1 MASSPSFLT
10 SPDRYSTVAV
20 WLHWLIA
27 FFVIANLLLGFY
39 HDDFGKAA
47 ERSIMW
53 WHKSIGLT
61 VLVLTVA
68 RLAWRLGHRPPPFDP
83 VMKPWEIRLASLIHW
98 LFYLMLVL
106 IPLSG
111 WLVASTGRSPTTSW
125 FGLIDVPPL
134 PLRGEEAH
142 ELMEEVHEIL
152 AKLMIGL
159 IVLHVAGAL
168 KHHFE
173 GHKHLI
179 GRMAPWA
186 YRRG

>member
-1 MASSPSFLT
+1 M
-10 SPDRYSTVAV
+10 
-20 WLHWLIA
+20 
-27 FFVIANLLLGFY
+27 
-39 HDDFGKAA
+39 
-47 ERSIMW
+47 
-53 WHKSIGLT
+53 
-61 VLVLTVA
+61 
-68 RLAWRLGHRPPPFDP
+68 
-83 VMKPWEIRLASLIHW
+83 RLASTAHW

-134 PLRGEEAH
+134 PLRGEDAH

>member
-1 MASSPSFLT
+1 MATSPSILT
-10 SPDRYSTVAV
+10 SPDRYSTVAI

-27 FFVIANLLLGFY
+27 AAVIANLLLGFY

-83 VMKPWEIRLASLIHW
+83 VMKRWEIRLATLIHW

-111 WLVASTGRSPTTSW
+111 WLVASTGRSPVTSW
-125 FGLIDVPPL
+125 FGIFDVPPL
-134 PLRGEEAH
+134 PLRGEDAH

-186 YRRG
+186 YRQR

>member
-1 MASSPSFLT
+1 MASSPSILT
-10 SPDRYSTVAV
+10 SPDRYSTVAI

-27 FFVIANLLLGFY
+27 AAIVANLLLGFF
-39 HDDFGKAA
+39 HEDFSRPV
-47 ERSIMW
+47 RSSMMW

-61 VLVLTVA
+61 VLALTVA
-68 RLAWRLGHRPPPFDP
+68 RLGWRLGHRPPPFDP
-83 VMKPWEIRLASLIHW
+83 VMKPWEKSLASLIHW
-98 LFYLMLVL
+98 LFYLMLIL

-111 WLVASTGRSPTTSW
+111 WLIVSSGKNPVTDW
-125 FGLIDVPPL
+125 FGLVRVPPL
-134 PLRGEEAH
+134 PLRGEDAH

-152 AKLMIGL
+152 GYAMIGL

-168 KHHFE
+168 KHHFA
-173 GHKHLI
+173 GHRHLI